1 MKVLKFEK
9 KSTEFI
15 DELAK
20 QIIDELSRDLGD
32 FAKLQAKFNQ
42 LETLAEKSLSLSE
55 DACNDIAYL
64 FYFTGSFQNP
74 FVGKQALEWLSKAY
88 ERYPSSNLLKFL
100 YLGQLFSESVGT
112 ENIKTIK
119 KDYEEL
125 KASIRKDHEFFI
137 DILERA
143 ESISLY
149 ALRHENLLKVNYD
162 LYHERIFPEATM
174 EIFPQALSSF
184 YHSICAEYYRIAEII
199 EDQEKASF
207 RALELYENNSLAIA
221 EVAYFKV
228 ESNTLEAENMFRKAI
243 KLAESQF
250 ASSPKDRL
258 FIKSL
263 GYSGLG
269 YLYNK
274 RAIYDIAE
282 KHYNEALE
290 ILQSSNFQNPF
301 VDYLK
306 DTILLNRGRNR
317 LDGGSNIKGSIKDLT
332 DVIRRNDD
340 LAAAAK
346 TNLGLI
352 YYKQGLYEKAEA
364 EFIEAIERKPDLP
377 HPYYNLGVLYAKE
390 GGEGDQ
396 GKIERA
402 KKLFQTALDF
412 DGSKGGFKEA
422 SGALREIEGSGT
434 RKNIRDWYSWWFDA
448 ASSSYKKGLGITLLA
463 LMLSGL
469 VLIIYQ
475 TLIKEQPG
483 ATITNTTTNMSQNLT
498 YSTSLPS
505 TSSNPSSLSNLSNL
519 ILGSLGIIIFF
530 LALPLVTHLKI
541 GSIIDL
547 EMESKGERPL
557 FYAGPSLSSVGQT

>member
-1 MKVLKFEK
+1 L
-9 KSTEFI
+9 
-15 DELAK
+15 
-20 QIIDELSRDLGD
+20 
-32 FAKLQAKFNQ
+32 
-42 LETLAEKSLSLSE
+42 
-55 DACNDIAYL
+55 
-64 FYFTGSFQNP
+64 YFTGSFQNP

-88 ERYPSSNLLKFL
+88 ESYPSSNLLKFL
-100 YLGQLFSESVGT
+100 YLGQLFSESVG
-112 ENIKTIK
+112 EDDIETIK

-125 KASIRKDHEFFI
+125 KASIRKDHRFFI
-137 DILERA
+137 NVLERT

-149 ALRHENLLKVNYD
+149 ANRHENLLKVNYD
-162 LYHERIFPEATM
+162 LYHERLFPEVAI

-184 YHSICAEYYRIAEII
+184 YHSLRAEYYRIAEII
-199 EDQEKASF
+199 EDQEKESF
-207 RALELYENNSLAIA
+207 KALELYENNSLAIA

-228 ESNTLEAENMFRKAI
+228 ESNTLEGENMFRKAI

-250 ASSPKDRL
+250 AGSPKDRL
-258 FIKSL
+258 FIKAL

-282 KHYNEALE
+282 KDYTEALE

-317 LDGGSNIKGSIKDLT
+317 LDGDSNIKGSMKDLT
-332 DVIRRNDD
+332 EVIRRNDD

-390 GGEGDQ
+390 GGEGNQ

-402 KKLFQTALDF
+402 KKLFQTALDM
-412 DGSKGGFKEA
+412 DGSKGGFEEA
-422 SGALREIEGSGT
+422 SGALREVEGSGT
-434 RKNIRDWYSWWFDA
+434 RKNIRDWYGWWFDG
-448 ASSSYKKGLGITLLA
+448 ASYYKKGLGITLLA
-463 LMLSGL
+463 LLLSGL

-475 TLIKEQPG
+475 TLIKEQQPA
-483 ATITNTTTNMSQNLT
+483 ATITNTTTDMSNNLT

-505 TSSNPSSLSNLSNL
+505 ISSNPSSLSNLSNL

-541 GSIIDL
+541 GSIIDVK
-547 EMESKGERPL
+547 MESKGERPL

>member
-1 MKVLKFEK
+1 L
-9 KSTEFI
+9 
-15 DELAK
+15 
-20 QIIDELSRDLGD
+20 
-32 FAKLQAKFNQ
+32 
-42 LETLAEKSLSLSE
+42 
-55 DACNDIAYL
+55 
-64 FYFTGSFQNP
+64 YFTGSFQNP

-88 ERYPSSNLLKFL
+88 ESYPSSNLLKFL
-100 YLGQLFSESVGT
+100 YLGQLFSESVG
-112 ENIKTIK
+112 EDDIKTIK

-137 DILERA
+137 NVLERA
-143 ESISLY
+143 DSISLY
-149 ALRHENLLKVNYD
+149 ANRHENLLKVNYD
-162 LYHERIFPEATM
+162 LYHERLFPEVTI
-174 EIFPQALSSF
+174 EIFSQALSSL
-184 YHSICAEYYRIAEII
+184 YHSLCAEYYRIAEII
-199 EDQEKASF
+199 EDQEKGSF
-207 RALELYENNSLAIA
+207 KALELYENNSLAIA
-221 EVAYFKV
+221 EAAYFKV
-228 ESNTLEAENMFRKAI
+228 ESNTLEAENMLRKAI

-250 ASSPKDRL
+250 AGSPKDRL

-274 RAIYDIAE
+274 RAIYDLAE

-317 LDGGSNIKGSIKDLT
+317 LDGGRNIKGSMKDLT
-332 DVIRRNDD
+332 EVIRRNDD

-346 TNLGLI
+346 TNLGLM

-364 EFIEAIERKPDLP
+364 EFIEAIERKPELP

-390 GGEGDQ
+390 GGEEGDQ

-402 KKLFQTALDF
+402 KKLFQTALDM

-434 RKNIRDWYSWWFDA
+434 RKNIRDWYSWWFDTA
-448 ASSSYKKGLGITLLA
+448 SSYKKGLGIALLA
-463 LMLSGL
+463 LMLSGI

-475 TLIKEQPG
+475 TLIKEQPA
-483 ATITNTTTNMSQNLT
+483 ATITTTTTNMSNNLT
-498 YSTSLPS
+498 YSTSPPD
-505 TSSNPSSLSNLSNL
+505 TSNPSSLSSLSNL

>member
-1 MKVLKFEK
+1 
-9 KSTEFI
+9 
-15 DELAK
+15 
-20 QIIDELSRDLGD
+20 
-32 FAKLQAKFNQ
+32 
-42 LETLAEKSLSLSE
+42 
-55 DACNDIAYL
+55 
-64 FYFTGSFQNP
+64 
-74 FVGKQALEWLSKAY
+74 LEWLSKAY
-88 ERYPSSNLLKFL
+88 EHYPSSNLLKFL

-112 ENIKTIK
+112 DNIKTIK

-137 DILERA
+137 NVLERA

-149 ALRHENLLKVNYD
+149 AFRHENLLKVNYD
-162 LYHERIFPEATM
+162 LYHERIFPEVTI

-199 EDQEKASF
+199 EDQEKESF

-228 ESNTLEAENMFRKAI
+228 ESNTFEAENMFRKAI

-317 LDGGSNIKGSIKDLT
+317 LDGDSNIKGSMKDLT
-332 DVIRRNDD
+332 EVIRRNDD

-377 HPYYNLGVLYAKE
+377 HPYYNLGVVYAKE
-390 GGEGDQ
+390 DGEGDH

-402 KKLFQTALDF
+402 KKLFQTALDM
-412 DGSKGGFKEA
+412 DDKGGFKEA
-422 SGALREIEGSGT
+422 SGALREIEGSGA

-448 ASSSYKKGLGITLLA
+448 AASSYKKWLGITLLA
-463 LMLSGL
+463 LMLSGI

-475 TLIKEQPG
+475 TLIKDQPSS
-483 ATITNTTTNMSQNLT
+483 TITNTTTNMSNNLT

-505 TSSNPSSLSNLSNL
+505 TSSNPSSLSSLSNL